1 MYYVFD
7 QNRLKK
13 SVDTCDD
20 IAVHVLW
27 DRNKNRMLAA
37 TALKLVAA
45 PDDDVVATM
54 GDADI
59 TELYKFSAG
68 ALDGLR
74 QDNKAD
80 LCADLMKKYGRFIA
94 DRKKDMQAPN
104 AA

>member
-7 QNRLKK
+7 LNSLKK
-13 SVDTCDD
+13 SVETCDD

-27 DRNKNRMLAA
+27 DRNKDQMLVA
-37 TALKLVAA
+37 TALKMVPA

-80 LCADLMKKYGRFIA
+80 LCAGITKKYGRFIA